1 MNAFTQVA
9 AGAASAGTCAAIGGA
24 VIAASGMSAAGM
36 VGGGAGIGAAAGPV
50 GAVFGAVAGL
60 AVFGVVVTANA
71 VRKEPVV
78 QETVRS
84 ARQRVGRW
92 VSGDTE

>member
-1 MNAFTQVA
+1 
-9 AGAASAGTCAAIGGA
+9 
-24 VIAASGMSAAGM
+24 
-36 VGGGAGIGAAAGPV
+36 
-50 GAVFGAVAGL
+50 
-60 AVFGVVVTANA
+60 VVTANA